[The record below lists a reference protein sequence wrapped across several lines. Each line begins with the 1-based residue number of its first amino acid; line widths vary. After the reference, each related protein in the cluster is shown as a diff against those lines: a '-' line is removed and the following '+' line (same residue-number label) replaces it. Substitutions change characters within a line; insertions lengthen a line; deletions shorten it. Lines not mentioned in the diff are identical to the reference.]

1 MVATIA
7 NIDVVQA
14 PLRLHGLCLLQIR
27 FGMLE
32 SPAFVSI
39 PFRSRTTMTSM
50 SAIACNL
57 EAGAGVRS
65 RFSHGLG
72 IDRAQCGTSA
82 ASACVLLCGVL
93 RLYDEALQK
102 LRGDHALQAH
112 VCSLTAHG
120 GRRLHYQS
128 TRT

>member
-1 MVATIA
+1 
-7 NIDVVQA
+7 
-14 PLRLHGLCLLQIR
+14 
-27 FGMLE
+27 
-32 SPAFVSI
+32 
-39 PFRSRTTMTSM
+39 MTST

-82 ASACVLLCGVL
+82 ASSCVLLCGVL

-102 LRGDHALQAH
+102 LRGDHAL
-112 VCSLTAHG
+112 LTSSCVLAHG
-120 GRRLHYQS
+120 TRRASFALPEHPYVMYP
-128 TRT
+128 

>member
-14 PLRLHGLCLLQIR
+14 PFRLHGLCFRHARVAGVR
-27 FGMLE
+27 FD
-32 SPAFVSI
+32 
-39 PFRSRTTMTSM
+39 PFRSRTTMTST

-93 RLYDEALQK
+93 RRGPAEAARGPRIAYK
-102 LRGDHALQAH
+102 LMCARSQHTAGV
-112 VCSLTAHG
+112 VCT
-120 GRRLHYQS
+120 
-128 TRT
+128 TRAPVRDVPMNN